1 MSNETTTSYKD
12 LFSSLRSP
20 ACSLHPSCFFDVAV
34 AGEVVSGEY
43 KSQVVYV
50 KTKQLNALTKAADTP
65 YSFYSPLEGLMRD
78 IETSLHL
85 GCNENIIQSL
95 LADFASLELH
105 MSLMDKAYQSAKQ
118 NQLLWKF
125 YTDNVAP
132 VFKLRKELGKMAVAL
147 SETFIEEG
155 SELTNTIVWG
165 MWKTSQRAS
174 QEAYKALEKERN
186 KHT

>member
-1 MSNETTTSYKD
+1 MMPNDTTNYMA
-12 LFSSLRSP
+12 LFRALRSP
-20 ACSLHPSCFFDVAV
+20 VCSLHPSCFFDVAV
-34 AGEVVSGEY
+34 AGEVVSEEY

-65 YSFYSPLEGLMRD
+65 YSFYSPLEGLMRN
-78 IETSLHL
+78 IETSLYL
-85 GCNENIIQSL
+85 GCNENIIPSL

-105 MSLMDKAYQSAKQ
+105 MSLVDKAYQSVKQ
-118 NQLLWKF
+118 NQLLRKF
-125 YTDNVAP
+125 YTDNIAP
-132 VFKLRKELGKMAVAL
+132 VFKLRKELGKMAIGL
-147 SETFIEEG
+147 SETFIEED